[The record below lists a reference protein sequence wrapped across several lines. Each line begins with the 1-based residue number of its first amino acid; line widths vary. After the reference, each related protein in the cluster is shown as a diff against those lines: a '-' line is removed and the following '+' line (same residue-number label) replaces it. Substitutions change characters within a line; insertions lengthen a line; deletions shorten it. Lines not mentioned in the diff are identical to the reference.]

1 MLHFGEG
8 IVLHDR
14 IKNGGVS
21 AMGGATSSD
30 FALGT
35 IVITAILTALFTLFA
50 TKFGEAILRILLK
63 PFSACWEFLYKRIAP
78 RNPFSIALR
87 TYKRSIERSSLSRI
101 ENPVGPSLKVSIA
114 RAFAPLK
121 LLSSS
126 TREGVDLFP
135 YVAAHTR
142 CIILGGPGTGKT
154 TLMKSLIMNML
165 AGTAHE
171 ALNDQIP
178 VFIVLRKL
186 AKEEHR
192 VRDAIIAA
200 FERHH
205 FPGADKF
212 VDSALAQGK
221 MLIVLDGLDEV
232 GASRAFVAEAIRSF
246 CEQDEQRSQPN
257 RVRNFWD
264 TRKMQTFDWL

>member
-1 MLHFGEG
+1 M
-8 IVLHDR
+8 D
-14 IKNGGVS
+14 
-21 AMGGATSSD
+21 GATSSN

-50 TKFGEAILRILLK
+50 TKFGEAILQILLK

-87 TYKRSIERSSLSRI
+87 TYKRSIERSNLSRI

-121 LLSSS
+121 LLSSA

-171 ALNDQIP
+171 ALNDKIP

-186 AKEEHR
+186 AKEEHN

-200 FERHH
+200 FESHH

-232 GASRAFVAEAIRSF
+232 GASRAFEPRRSEAFVSRTSNAANPIGSSSPAGRTATEPRICAPLFRMWSA
-246 CEQDEQRSQPN
+246 
-257 RVRNFWD
+257 
-264 TRKMQTFDWL
+264 